1 MAKAILLA
9 GGKGTR
15 LYPITRSSSKQ
26 LLPIYDKPM
35 VYYPLSMIM
44 LGGIRD
50 ILLISTPE
58 ALPQYQQL
66 LEDGSQWGLSLQY
79 AEQAEPKGIAQAFL
93 IGEDFCRGQ
102 RTMLALGD
110 NIFYGAGLTGLL
122 RGAVQR
128 AETGA
133 SVFAYD
139 VADPTGYGIVELD
152 SAGRP
157 VSIEEKPKHPKS
169 HWALTGLYVYDGDV
183 VDIARNISPSARGEL
198 EISSVNEV
206 YLRRSDLNVVRL
218 PRGTAWLDTGTLNG
232 LLKAAH
238 FVQTIE
244 RRQGLKIACPEE
256 IAFRQGWID
265 SDQVLR
271 RAAEF
276 QNEYGAYL
284 RRLMQDPH

>member
-50 ILLISTPE
+50 ILLISTPD

-66 LEDGSQWGLSLQY
+66 LEDGSQWGLSLRY

-93 IGEDFCRGQ
+93 IGEDFCRGH

-110 NIFYGAGLTGLL
+110 NIFYGAGLTGILQ
-122 RGAVQR
+122 GAVQR
-128 AETGA
+128 PGTGA

-139 VADPTGYGIVELD
+139 VADPSGYGIVELD
-152 SAGRP
+152 SSGRA

-183 VDIARNISPSARGEL
+183 VDIARNIVSSARGEL
-198 EISSVNEV
+198 EISSVNEA
-206 YLRRSDLNVVRL
+206 YLRRGDLHVVKL
-218 PRGTAWLDTGTLNG
+218 PRGTAWLDTGTLDG
-232 LLKAAH
+232 LLDAAH

>member
-1 MAKAILLA
+1 
-9 GGKGTR
+9 
-15 LYPITRSSSKQ
+15 
-26 LLPIYDKPM
+26 
-35 VYYPLSMIM
+35 
-44 LGGIRD
+44 
-50 ILLISTPE
+50 
-58 ALPQYQQL
+58 
-66 LEDGSQWGLSLQY
+66 LQ
-79 AEQAEPKGIAQAFL
+79 
-93 IGEDFCRGQ
+93 
-102 RTMLALGD
+102 
-110 NIFYGAGLTGLL
+110 
-122 RGAVQR
+122 GAVQR
-128 AETGA
+128 PGTGA

-139 VADPTGYGIVELD
+139 VADPSGYGIVELD
-152 SAGRP
+152 SSGRA

-183 VDIARNISPSARGEL
+183 VDIARNIVSSARGEL
-198 EISSVNEV
+198 EISSVNEA
-206 YLRRSDLNVVRL
+206 YLRRGDLHVVKL
-218 PRGTAWLDTGTLNG
+218 PRGTAWLDTGTLDG
-232 LLKAAH
+232 LLDAAH